1 MGLFCHLRS
10 GAFLEYRS
18 EPPLSKKTQAKYVE
32 WKSPRTGGVFWRC
45 EAPGDRN
52 TPFHV
57 CLKGSLVEDSKH
69 MKSVSKLI
77 IQEGSGLPAIICL

>member
-1 MGLFCHLRS
+1 M
-10 GAFLEYRS
+10 
-18 EPPLSKKTQAKYVE
+18 
-32 WKSPRTGGVFWRC
+32 FWRC
-45 EAPGDRN
+45 EAPGYRS

-77 IQEGSGLPAIICL
+77 VQEGSGLPAIICL